1 MKTIAI
7 SVTQWLSLF
16 AAFLWLLQSVGTAAT
31 VPVDCSSGSL
41 QAAVDKARPGDTL
54 MVSGT
59 CNENVRIPEQFA
71 KITLDGGK
79 AATVNGPDPNRHAI
93 EVRGRGIT
101 VKGFTVTGGRSGVA
115 VGWGGSALIDGNTI
129 QNTGAHGVTVHHGS
143 SVAIVNNVIQRNAS
157 IGIEVTEN
165 SSARI
170 GIMGPP
176 DRVASPNTIQ
186 NNGQEGIHV
195 YRSSTSFIVGN
206 QVNDNRRAGIRV
218 DRASHAEIASN
229 TISNNGEDGVGVGKA
244 SNVDLGSETGTGIL
258 NLPNTAAP
266 PNGGFGTR
274 CAGGGSVNGRLGSL
288 TGKKGLKGFDSSCVD
303 GLIP

>member
-1 MKTIAI
+1 MKTITV
-7 SVTQWLSLF
+7 SLVQWLALF
-16 AAFLWLLQSVGTAAT
+16 AAFLWLPVSIGTAAT
-31 VPVDCSSGSL
+31 IPVDCSSGSL
-41 QAAVDKARPGDTL
+41 QAAVDKAKPGDTL
-54 MVSGT
+54 VVTGT

-79 AATVNGPDPNRHAI
+79 AATVNGKDPNRHSI
-93 EVRGRGIT
+93 EIRGRGIT
-101 VKGFTVTGGRSGVA
+101 IKGFTVTGGRSGVA

-143 SVAIVNNVIQRNAS
+143 SAAIINNAIQRNAG

-176 DRVASPNTIQ
+176 DRVARPNTVH
-186 NNGQEGIHV
+186 NNEREGIYV
-195 YRSSTSFIVGN
+195 FRSSTALIVGN
-206 QVNDNRRAGIRV
+206 QINDNRCAGIIV

-244 SNVDLGSETGTGIL
+244 SNVDLGSNTGTGIL
-258 NLPNTAAP
+258 NLPNTAAV
-266 PNGGFGTR
+266 PNGGFGIR
-274 CAGGGSVNGRLGSL
+274 CAGGGTVDGRAGSL
-288 TGKKGLKGFDSSCVD
+288 TGKRGPKALESSCVD
-303 GLIP
+303 GLVP

>member
-1 MKTIAI
+1 MKTIAANR
-7 SVTQWLSLF
+7 VQGLGLF
-16 AAFLWLLQSVGTAAT
+16 AASVWFVQSVGIAAT
-31 VPVDCSSGSL
+31 VSIDCSSASL
-41 QAAVDKARPGDTL
+41 QAAIDNAKPGDTVT
-54 MVSGT
+54 VSGT

-79 AATVNGPDPNRHAI
+79 AATINGPDPNRHSI

-101 VKGFTVTGGRSGVA
+101 VKGFTVTGGRSGIA

-129 QNTGAHGVTVHHGS
+129 QNTGAHGLTVHHGS
-143 SVAIVNNVIQRNAS
+143 SVSIINNVIQRNAR

-176 DRVASPNTIQ
+176 DRAARTNTIQ
-186 NNGQEGIHV
+186 NNGQEGIYV
-195 YRSSTSFIVGN
+195 FRSSTAFIVGN
-206 QVNDNRRAGIRV
+206 QINDNRRTGIRV

-229 TISNNGEDGVGVGKA
+229 TISSNGEDGVGVGKV

-258 NLPNTAAP
+258 NLPNTTNSA
-266 PNGGFGTR
+266 NGGFAVSCT
-274 CAGGGSVNGRLGSL
+274 GGGSLGGRLGAL
-288 TGKKGLKGFDSSCVD
+288 AGKKGSKGFDSSCVD
-303 GLIP
+303 SLIP